1 MIDILVIG
9 GGCAGLTASI
19 YGARAGKS
27 VLVLEQENIGGQIS
41 YSPRVENYPGISSIS
56 GAEFADNLYEQCLAL
71 DVEIDLIQV
80 TGIQRKADH
89 FIVTSQGPEIKAKS
103 IIVATGVCHRK
114 LSLDREDEFS
124 GKGVSYCTLCDG
136 AFYKDEQV
144 VVVGGGNTALQG
156 AEFLSSLCKKV
167 YLVHRREAFRGEEKS
182 LLRLREKKNVELVTS
197 SLISNLYGQEDLE
210 KVTIKNLLNLGE
222 MDLSVTGLFVL
233 IGQVPNNKPFEG
245 LLKMDEEGFIEA
257 GEDCKTSQEGIFVAG
272 DCRKKTI
279 RQLTTAASDG
289 TVAALEALKYLDELS
304 YLNPDMM

>member
-19 YGARAGKS
+19 YGARAGKK
-27 VLVLEQENIGGQIS
+27 VLVLEQENLGGQIS

-71 DVEIDLIQV
+71 GVEIDLIQV
-80 TGIQRKADH
+80 TGIERNVDY
-89 FIVTSQGPEIKAKS
+89 FIAKSQSKEIAAKS
-103 IIVATGVCHRK
+103 IIVATGVCQRK
-114 LSLDREDEFS
+114 LSLDREDELS

-156 AEFLSSLCKKV
+156 AEFLSSLCDKV

-182 LLRLREKKNVELVTS
+182 LLRLREKENVEIVTS
-197 SLISNLYGQEDLE
+197 SFIRDLHGQEDLE
-210 KVTIKNLLNLGE
+210 KITIENLVNQE
-222 MDLSVTGLFVL
+222 KMDLSVTGLFVL

-245 LLKMDEEGFIEA
+245 FIKMDEEGFIEA
-257 GEDCKTSQEGIFVAG
+257 GEDCKTSQEGVFVAG
-272 DCRKKTI
+272 DCRKKKI

-289 TVAALEALKYLDELS
+289 TVAALEALKYLDEAA
-304 YLNPDMM
+304 YPNT